1 MPVVKVKI
9 KMDKSKLFAD
19 VTRYSVTARNCGGNR
34 PEDNLQ
40 EIFGVLHHFPV
51 FFCIS
56 KIVLRNTCLETV
68 YYIRYPTTAIFTD
81 DLTIYFRQMYLRN
94 L

>member
-40 EIFGVLHHFPV
+40 EL
-51 FFCIS
+51 
-56 KIVLRNTCLETV
+56 
-68 YYIRYPTTAIFTD
+68 
-81 DLTIYFRQMYLRN
+81 
-94 L
+94 